1 MSDHDSGRLPWTAGG
16 RDRRPSNDT
25 RRTPLSDEDS
35 SDEDHEKQS
44 RRSSNHSPRSRHSD
58 RRRQSEISIVLERSR
73 KQSRQSALSEIRQEA
88 KDEASSIPSEHL
100 SNFDRYRKHSDL
112 DDLGIVDVHDRSFQG
127 TEEGSKKSD
136 AENDDDPPSRDRST
150 ERNPHERGKWS
161 GKLDFFLSCLG
172 YAVGLGNIWRFP
184 YLCYKFGGGA
194 FLIPYLIMLFFIG
207 IPCFFMELALG
218 QYSAMGP
225 ITIYANI
232 APIFAGLGFANFFAS
247 AVVAIYYNMLLAW
260 TIYYMIASFTT
271 GTLPW
276 ETCDSSF
283 NTNFCFSVNDYKNC
297 TEYRKQTETSS
308 SGPEEIIYHR
318 GRCIT
323 DGSIISEIENN
334 ITYFYGCQ
342 RPVEVLESDGP
353 NCRRVIATNYE
364 PGVYINPN
372 DCVELSRRNE
382 FTKAFDLPHGIR
394 NTAAQEY
401 YTHEVL
407 NESSGID
414 EWGVP
419 QWKLV
424 LCLLGAWVVIFLCLI
439 NGVHSSGKVVY
450 FTATFPYII
459 LVILFFRAV
468 LLPGAWEGV
477 KFYIIPEWKRLKDIR
492 VWEAAAI
499 QIFFS
504 LGVGSGGLITMASYN
519 NFDKNIFRDTL
530 IISLCNCATSI
541 FAGFAIF
548 SVLGFLATELGVAVK
563 DVVKS
568 GTGLAFVA
576 YPDLVTRLPAAP
588 VWAVLFFAM
597 LFTLG
602 LDSQF
607 TFVETLA
614 TGILD
619 LKPSWRK
626 RKWIVVLLISILGF
640 LIGLPL
646 TTRAGG
652 YLLDLLDYYGAGW
665 AFLFIALM
673 ELIIVSYIYGLRRFY
688 RDLEEMFDFRPSYWL
703 QGHMTVIFT
712 TVSPLIILFILVY
725 SWVEHNPLT
734 RDDYE
739 YPEWANI
746 VGWVIGLIPIV
757 AVPLIGIIVV
767 GYRFCKR
774 DRHYALKKKFGKLFH
789 YTSKWRD
796 NEEDADDSD
805 SEDDKNSDR
814 DEEKAQQRLA
824 RRAERKKRFRGR
836 STRRVRAHSGQ
847 RGARNFLRQSRKKT
861 KSSEDG
867 DSRPPWRF

>member
-646 TTRAGG
+646 TTR
-652 YLLDLLDYYGAGW
+652 
-665 AFLFIALM
+665 
-673 ELIIVSYIYGLRRFY
+673 
-688 RDLEEMFDFRPSYWL
+688 
-703 QGHMTVIFT
+703 
-712 TVSPLIILFILVY
+712 
-725 SWVEHNPLT
+725 
-734 RDDYE
+734 
-739 YPEWANI
+739 
-746 VGWVIGLIPIV
+746 
-757 AVPLIGIIVV
+757 
-767 GYRFCKR
+767 
-774 DRHYALKKKFGKLFH
+774 KFGKLFH